1 MKKKSSEMP
10 HDACTPIC
18 NKLLMCDVTFHLHIK
33 SQNQLKSYTCV
44 AFFFKSYK
52 NRCLCRIS
60 TDSDTV
66 QFSISYCLDELQR
79 IYTMAKKK
87 KKTTDTI
94 DQELLLTGIDQLLL
108 EASAEND
115 DMPEELPVLPLRD
128 TVIFPY
134 TMFPILVGR
143 ESTIKAI
150 ESVVSTHKFILLAT
164 QQDPEEE
171 EPKAAELHKTG
182 TLARIVQVL
191 RLPNN
196 LMKVLVSGMD
206 VMKIRKFTQ
215 NEPYFTATFS
225 VVGAPS
231 SRNKGIL
238 KTLIRK
244 TREKF
249 ERYVMMN
256 SELPE
261 EVLLGFDLEAEPS
274 KQLFYM
280 ASYLDLEIEERQ
292 QLLQEKSLDA
302 MFKRMLT
309 ILTSELEVLDV
320 SNKINEKVQV
330 EIQETQK
337 KFYIQEQIRALQ
349 EELDEHDFGD
359 PELARL
365 KEQIDQFDM
374 NPQARAKALEELDRL
389 RKTPA
394 MSPEY
399 TVARNYIDWLVSM
412 PWGTYSEDIL
422 DIDIAQS
429 ELDKDHFGLEK
440 PKDRILEYIAVLN
453 LVKTIR
459 SQILCFVGPPG
470 TGKTSL
476 AKSIA
481 NALGRKTIRIAL
493 GGVSDEAEIRGHRK
507 TYIGSMPGRIIQGI
521 KKAGTMNPVIILD
534 EIDKLGHD
542 FRGDPSSAVLEVL
555 DPEQNS
561 TFNDH
566 YLDID
571 FDLSQV
577 MFITTAN
584 VASNIQPA
592 LLDRMEIINLPG
604 YLEHDKLEIAR
615 KHLLPKLYETH
626 GLTPSRIKFKED
638 AILEVIRKYTAES
651 GVRQLEQ
658 QLAAVCRKIA
668 RIEVRSRK
676 EGKRKSSITVNT
688 DKVHEFLGVERYR
701 DRDLDKRDKIG
712 SVNGLAWTSTG
723 GSILQIDV
731 AVVKGKSR
739 FTLTGQLGD
748 VMKESA
754 QAALTYIRS
763 RAEEFGVADDYFD
776 THEFHLHIPEGA
788 IPKDGPSAGMAMALA
803 IMSLITGKPLRHDI
817 AMTGEITLRGEIY
830 AIGGLNEK
838 LLAAQRNRITNVIIP
853 RDNLKDL
860 SEIPDKVKE
869 GLKIISVSTI
879 EEAFPHVFR

>member
-1 MKKKSSEMP
+1 
-10 HDACTPIC
+10 
-18 NKLLMCDVTFHLHIK
+18 
-33 SQNQLKSYTCV
+33 
-44 AFFFKSYK
+44 
-52 NRCLCRIS
+52 
-60 TDSDTV
+60 
-66 QFSISYCLDELQR
+66 
-79 IYTMAKKK
+79 MAKKK
-87 KKTTDTI
+87 IKSDAI
-94 DQELLLTGIDQLLL
+94 DPDMLLSGIDQLLM
-108 EASAEND
+108 EATLSND
-115 DMPEELPVLPLRD
+115 EIPDDLPVLPLRD

-134 TMFPILVGR
+134 TMFPVLVGR
-143 ESTIKAI
+143 ESSLKAV
-150 ESVVSTHKFILLAT
+150 ESVDKSHKYILLCT
-164 QQDPEEE
+164 QMDADDEETDIE
-171 EPKAAELHKTG
+171 NLQKTG
-182 TLARIVQVL
+182 TLARVVQVL

-206 VMKIRKFTQ
+206 VIKIKKFTQ
-215 NEPYFTATFS
+215 EEPFIKATFKITA
-225 VVGAPS
+225 APS
-231 SRNKGIL
+231 TKNKSVL
-238 KTLIRK
+238 KTLIKK
-244 TREKF
+244 TRDKF
-249 ERYVMMN
+249 ERFVMMN

-261 EVLLGFDLEAEPS
+261 EVLLGFDPES
-274 KQLFYM
+274 DSTKQLFYM
-280 ASYLDLEIEERQ
+280 ASYLDLDIDERQ
-292 QLLQEKSLDA
+292 SLLEDRSLDA
-302 MFKRMLT
+302 MFKRLLM
-309 ILTSELEVLDV
+309 ILTSELEVLEV
-320 SNKINEKVQV
+320 SNKINEKVQE

-337 KFYIQEQIRALQ
+337 KFFIQEQIRALQ
-349 EELDEHDFGD
+349 EELDENDFGD
-359 PELARL
+359 PELARIKEIVDGL
-365 KEQIDQFDM
+365 KMSD
-374 NPQARAKALEELDRL
+374 QARAKTLEEMERL
-389 RKTPA
+389 KKTPA

-399 TVARNYIDWLVSM
+399 TVSRNYIDWLVSM
-412 PWGTYSEDIL
+412 PWGTFSEDIL
-422 DIDIAQS
+422 DIELAES
-429 ELDKDHFGLEK
+429 ELNKDHFGLEK
-440 PKDRILEYIAVLN
+440 PKERILEYIAVLN
-453 LVKTIR
+453 LVKSIR

-521 KKAGTMNPVIILD
+521 KKAGTMNPVVILD

-542 FRGDPSSAVLEVL
+542 FRGDPSSAILEVL

-584 VASNIQPA
+584 VASSIQPA

-604 YLEHDKLEIAR
+604 YLEHDKLEISK

-626 GLTPSRIKFKED
+626 GLTPSRIKFKDD
-638 AILEVIRKYTAES
+638 AILEIIRKYTAES

-658 QLAAVCRKIA
+658 QLAGVCRKIA
-668 RIEVRSRK
+668 RIEVNNRK
-676 EGKRKSSITVNT
+676 QEKRKSSVTVNM
-688 DKVHEFLGVERYR
+688 DRVHEFLGVEKYR
-701 DRDLDKRDKIG
+701 DRDLDKHDKIG

-731 AVVKGKSR
+731 AVVKGKAK

-763 RAEEFGVADDYFD
+763 HATEFDIADDYFD

-803 IMSLITGKPLRHDI
+803 ILSLITNQPIRHDI
-817 AMTGEITLRGEIY
+817 AMTGEITLRGEVY

-838 LLAAQRNRITNVIIP
+838 LLAAQRNRINKVLIP
-853 RDNLKDL
+853 RDNVKDL
-860 SEIPDKVKE
+860 AEIPEKVKA
-869 GLKIISVSTI
+869 GLDIVSVATI
-879 EEAFPHVFR
+879 DEAIPHIFRANEQ

>member
-1 MKKKSSEMP
+1 MAVDFNTGVSEHSHQILREP
-10 HDACTPIC
+10 GNSRTR
-18 NKLLMCDVTFHLHIK
+18 F
-33 SQNQLKSYTCV
+33 
-44 AFFFKSYK
+44 
-52 NRCLCRIS
+52 
-60 TDSDTV
+60 
-66 QFSISYCLDELQR
+66 
-79 IYTMAKKK
+79 MAKKK
-87 KKTTDTI
+87 KS
-94 DQELLLTGIDQLLL
+94 ELVDPDLLFPGLDQLLL
-108 EASAEND
+108 ETNLYENEV
-115 DMPEELPVLPLRD
+115 PEELPLLPLRD

-134 TMFPILVGR
+134 TMFPVLVGR
-143 ESTIKAI
+143 EPSVQAINEVST
-150 ESVVSTHKFILLAT
+150 THKFILLST
-164 QQDPEEE
+164 QISPEVEDPET
-171 EPKAAELHKTG
+171 ADLHKTG
-182 TLARIVQVL
+182 VLARVVQVL

-196 LMKVLVSGMD
+196 LMKVLVSGID
-206 VMKIRKFTQ
+206 IVRIRSFVQ
-215 NEPYFTATFS
+215 EEPYMKARF
-225 VVGAPS
+225 VVTGPRPVRS
-231 SRNKGIL
+231 KGPL
-238 KTLIRK
+238 KTLIKK

-249 ERYVMMN
+249 ERYIMTN
-256 SELPE
+256 TELPE
-261 EVLLGFDLEAEPS
+261 EVLLGFDPTAEPA

-280 ASYLDLEIEERQ
+280 ASYLDLDIVERQ
-292 QLLQEKSLDA
+292 ELLEVRTLDGQFRQLL
-302 MFKRMLT
+302 T
-309 ILTSELEVLDV
+309 TLTSELEVLEV
-320 SNKINEKVQV
+320 SNKINEKVQE

-337 KFYIQEQIRALQ
+337 KFFIHEQIRALQ
-349 EELDEHDFGD
+349 EELDENDFGD
-359 PELARL
+359 PELSRL
-365 KEQIDQFDM
+365 KEAVDALDM
-374 NPQARAKALEELDRL
+374 SEQARAKTIEELERL
-389 RKTPA
+389 KKTPP

-399 TVARNYIDWLVSM
+399 TVARNYVDWIISM
-412 PWGTYSEDIL
+412 PWGTFSQDNL
-422 DIDIAQS
+422 DIELAEQ

-453 LVKTIR
+453 LVKSIR

-481 NALGRKTIRIAL
+481 NALGRKTVRIAL

-561 TFNDH
+561 AFNDH

-604 YLEHDKLEIAR
+604 YLEHDKMEIAR
-615 KHLLPKLYETH
+615 KHLLPKLFESH
-626 GLTPSRIKFKED
+626 GLTPSRIKFKVD
-638 AILEVIRKYTAES
+638 AIFEVIRKYTAES

-668 RIEVRSRK
+668 RIEVDARK
-676 EGKRKSSITVNT
+676 AGKRKSTVTVNVER
-688 DKVHEFLGVERYR
+688 VHEFLGVERYR

-754 QAALTYIRS
+754 QAALTYVRS
-763 RAEEFGVADDYFD
+763 HSSELGVGDDYFE

-803 IMSLITGKPLRHDI
+803 LMSLITGRTVRHDV
-817 AMTGEITLRGEIY
+817 AMTGEITLRGEVY

-838 LLAAQRNRITNVIIP
+838 LLAAQRNRIAKVLIP
-853 RDNLKDL
+853 RDNMKDL
-860 SEIPDKVKE
+860 AEIPEKVKE
-869 GLKIISVSTI
+869 GLEIISVSTVD
-879 EEAFPHVFR
+879 EAVPHVFRV

>member
-1 MKKKSSEMP
+1 
-10 HDACTPIC
+10 
-18 NKLLMCDVTFHLHIK
+18 
-33 SQNQLKSYTCV
+33 
-44 AFFFKSYK
+44 
-52 NRCLCRIS
+52 
-60 TDSDTV
+60 
-66 QFSISYCLDELQR
+66 
-79 IYTMAKKK
+79 MAKKK
-87 KKTTDTI
+87 KTAETI
-94 DQELLLTGIDQLLL
+94 DHDLLLSGIDQLLL
-108 EASAEND
+108 EASAENEEV
-115 DMPEELPVLPLRD
+115 PEELPVLPLRD

-143 ESTIKAI
+143 DSTVKAI

-164 QQDPEEE
+164 QEDPDEE
-171 EPKAAELHKTG
+171 EPLADELHKTG

-206 VMKIRKFTQ
+206 VMKIRKITQ
-215 NEPYFTATFS
+215 EDPYFTATFS

-231 SRNKGIL
+231 TRNKSIL
-238 KTLIRK
+238 KTLVRK

-261 EVLLGFDLEAEPS
+261 EVLLGFDIDAEPS

-280 ASYLDLEIEERQ
+280 ASYLDLEIDDRQ
-292 QLLQEKSLDA
+292 KLLEEKSLDA
-302 MFKRMLT
+302 MFKRLLT
-309 ILTSELEVLDV
+309 TLTSELEVLEV

-337 KFYIQEQIRALQ
+337 RFYIQEQIRALQ
-349 EELDEHDFGD
+349 DELDEHDYGD

-365 KEQIDQFDM
+365 KEQIDQLEM
-374 NPQARAKALEELDRL
+374 SPQARSKALEELERL

-422 DIDIAQS
+422 DIDAAQQ

-453 LVKTIR
+453 LVKSIK

-521 KKAGTMNPVIILD
+521 KKAGTMNPVVILD

-555 DPEQNS
+555 DPEQNA

-604 YLEHDKLEIAR
+604 YLEHDKLEISR
-615 KHLLPKLYETH
+615 KHLLPKLFESH
-626 GLTPSRIKFKED
+626 GLTPSRVKFKDD

-658 QLAAVCRKIA
+658 QLSAVCRKIA
-668 RIEVRSRK
+668 RLEVRSRK
-676 EGKRKSSITVNT
+676 EKKRKSSITINT
-688 DKVHEFLGVERYR
+688 DRIHEFLGVERYR

-763 RAEEFGVADDYFD
+763 RSAEFGVADDYFD

-803 IMSLITGKPLRHDI
+803 IMSLITGKPIRHDI

-838 LLAAQRNRITNVIIP
+838 LLAAQRNRITNVLIP

-860 SEIPDKVKE
+860 SEIPQKVKE
-869 GLKIISVSTI
+869 GLKIFSVSTI

>member
-1 MKKKSSEMP
+1 
-10 HDACTPIC
+10 
-18 NKLLMCDVTFHLHIK
+18 
-33 SQNQLKSYTCV
+33 
-44 AFFFKSYK
+44 
-52 NRCLCRIS
+52 
-60 TDSDTV
+60 
-66 QFSISYCLDELQR
+66 
-79 IYTMAKKK
+79 MAKKK

>member
-1 MKKKSSEMP
+1 
-10 HDACTPIC
+10 
-18 NKLLMCDVTFHLHIK
+18 
-33 SQNQLKSYTCV
+33 
-44 AFFFKSYK
+44 
-52 NRCLCRIS
+52 
-60 TDSDTV
+60 
-66 QFSISYCLDELQR
+66 
-79 IYTMAKKK
+79 MAKKK
-87 KKTTDTI
+87 IKSDAI
-94 DQELLLTGIDQLLL
+94 DPDMLLSGIDQLLM
-108 EASAEND
+108 EATLSND
-115 DMPEELPVLPLRD
+115 EIPDELPVLPLRD

-134 TMFPILVGR
+134 TMFPVLVGR
-143 ESTIKAI
+143 ESSLKAV
-150 ESVVSTHKFILLAT
+150 ESVDKSHKYILLCT
-164 QQDPEEE
+164 QMDADDEETDIE
-171 EPKAAELHKTG
+171 NLQKTG
-182 TLARIVQVL
+182 TLARVVQVL

-206 VMKIRKFTQ
+206 VIKIKKFTQ
-215 NEPYFTATFS
+215 EEPFIKATFKITA
-225 VVGAPS
+225 APS
-231 SRNKGIL
+231 TKNKSVL
-238 KTLIRK
+238 KTLIKK
-244 TREKF
+244 TRDKF
-249 ERYVMMN
+249 ERFVMMN

-261 EVLLGFDLEAEPS
+261 EVLLGFDPES
-274 KQLFYM
+274 DSTKQLFYM
-280 ASYLDLEIEERQ
+280 ASYLDLDIDERQ
-292 QLLQEKSLDA
+292 SLLEDRSLDA
-302 MFKRMLT
+302 MFKRLLM
-309 ILTSELEVLDV
+309 ILTSELEVLEV
-320 SNKINEKVQV
+320 SNKINEKVQE

-337 KFYIQEQIRALQ
+337 KFFIQEQIRALQ
-349 EELDEHDFGD
+349 EELDENDFGD
-359 PELARL
+359 PELARIKEIVDGL
-365 KEQIDQFDM
+365 KMSD
-374 NPQARAKALEELDRL
+374 QARAKTLEEMERL
-389 RKTPA
+389 KKTPA

-399 TVARNYIDWLVSM
+399 TVSRNYIDWLVSM
-412 PWGTYSEDIL
+412 PWGTFSEDIL
-422 DIDIAQS
+422 DIELAES
-429 ELDKDHFGLEK
+429 ELNKDHFGLEK
-440 PKDRILEYIAVLN
+440 PKERILEYIAVLN
-453 LVKTIR
+453 LVKSIR

-521 KKAGTMNPVIILD
+521 KKAGTMNPVVILD

-542 FRGDPSSAVLEVL
+542 FRGDPSSAILEVL

-584 VASNIQPA
+584 VASSIQPA

-604 YLEHDKLEIAR
+604 YLEHDKLEISK

-626 GLTPSRIKFKED
+626 GLTPSRIKFKDD
-638 AILEVIRKYTAES
+638 AILEIIRKYTAES

-658 QLAAVCRKIA
+658 QLAGVCRKIA
-668 RIEVRSRK
+668 RIEVNNRK
-676 EGKRKSSITVNT
+676 QEKRKSSVTVNM
-688 DKVHEFLGVERYR
+688 DRVHEFLGVEKYR
-701 DRDLDKRDKIG
+701 DRDLDKHDKIG

-731 AVVKGKSR
+731 AVVKGKAK

-763 RAEEFGVADDYFD
+763 HATEFDIADDYFD

-803 IMSLITGKPLRHDI
+803 ILSLITNQPIRHDI
-817 AMTGEITLRGEIY
+817 AMTGEITLRGEVY

-838 LLAAQRNRITNVIIP
+838 LLAAQRNRINKVLIP
-853 RDNLKDL
+853 RDNVKDL
-860 SEIPDKVKE
+860 AEIPEKVKA
-869 GLKIISVSTI
+869 GLDIVSVATI
-879 EEAFPHVFR
+879 DEAIPHIFRANEQ

>member
-1 MKKKSSEMP
+1 MSCPDCGLSSTSIFAILP
-10 HDACTPIC
+10 HGTIQP
-18 NKLLMCDVTFHLHIK
+18 T
-33 SQNQLKSYTCV
+33 
-44 AFFFKSYK
+44 
-52 NRCLCRIS
+52 
-60 TDSDTV
+60 
-66 QFSISYCLDELQR
+66 
-79 IYTMAKKK
+79 YTMAKKK
-87 KKTTDTI
+87 KSAENI
-94 DQELLLTGIDQLLL
+94 DHELLLSGIDQLLL
-108 EASAEND
+108 EASAENED
-115 DMPEELPVLPLRD
+115 VPEELPVLPLRD

-164 QQDPEEE
+164 QEDPDEE
-171 EPKAAELHKTG
+171 EPETKELYKVG

-206 VMKIRKFTQ
+206 VMKIRKFTGE
-215 NEPYFTATFS
+215 EPYFKATFS
-225 VVGAPS
+225 VVSAPVS
-231 SRNKGIL
+231 SNKAVL

-261 EVLLGFDLEAEPS
+261 EVLLGFEADADPA

-280 ASYLDLEIEERQ
+280 ASYLDLEIDDRQKLLEE
-292 QLLQEKSLDA
+292 KTMDG
-302 MFKRMLT
+302 MFKRLLT
-309 ILTSELEVLDV
+309 TLASELEVLDV
-320 SNKINEKVQV
+320 SNKINEKVQE

-365 KEQIDQFDM
+365 KEQIDQLEM
-374 NPQARAKALEELDRL
+374 SPQAKGKAMEELERL

-422 DIDIAQS
+422 DIDVAQQ

-440 PKDRILEYIAVLN
+440 PKGRILEYIAVLN
-453 LVKTIR
+453 LVKSIK

-555 DPEQNS
+555 DPEQNA

-615 KHLLPKLYETH
+615 RHLLPKLFESH
-626 GLTPSRIKFKED
+626 GLTPSRITFKDD
-638 AILEVIRKYTAES
+638 ALLEVIRKYTAES

-658 QLAAVCRKIA
+658 QLAAICRKIA
-668 RIEVRSRK
+668 RLEVKSRK
-676 EGKRKSSITVNT
+676 EGKRKSSVTINT
-688 DKVHEFLGVERYR
+688 DRVHEFLGVERYR
-701 DRDLDKRDKIG
+701 DRDLDKHDKVG

-763 RAEEFGVADDYFD
+763 RAETFGVAEDYFD

-803 IMSLITGKPLRHDI
+803 IMSLITGKPLRHDV
-817 AMTGEITLRGEIY
+817 AMTGEITLRGEVY

-838 LLAAQRNRITNVIIP
+838 LLAAQRNRIFNVLIP

-869 GLKIISVSTI
+869 GLNIISVSTM
-879 EEAFPHVFR
+879 EEAIPHVFR

>member
-1 MKKKSSEMP
+1 
-10 HDACTPIC
+10 
-18 NKLLMCDVTFHLHIK
+18 
-33 SQNQLKSYTCV
+33 
-44 AFFFKSYK
+44 
-52 NRCLCRIS
+52 
-60 TDSDTV
+60 
-66 QFSISYCLDELQR
+66 
-79 IYTMAKKK
+79 MAKTKRPEYL
-87 KKTTDTI
+87 DPDI
-94 DQELLLTGIDQLLL
+94 LMPQLDQLLI
-108 EASAEND
+108 ETEIENAEI
-115 DMPEELPVLPLRD
+115 PEELPVLPLRD

-134 TMFPILVGR
+134 TMFPVLVGR
-143 ESTIKAI
+143 ESSIKAI
-150 ESVVSTHKFILLAT
+150 DEVASDHKFILLST
-164 QQDPEEE
+164 QEDSIIE
-171 EPKAAELHKTG
+171 EPNTEDLNRICV
-182 TLARIVQVL
+182 LARVVQVL

-196 LMKVLVSGMD
+196 LMKVLVSGVD
-206 VMKIRKFTQ
+206 TVRITSFTQ
-215 NEPYFTATFS
+215 EEPFIKARFVYKAKKRIRSKQT
-225 VVGAPS
+225 
-231 SRNKGIL
+231 L

-249 ERYVMMN
+249 ERFILAN
-256 SELPE
+256 TELPE
-261 EVLLGFDLEAEPS
+261 EVLLGFDPEAEPE
-274 KQLFYM
+274 KQLFYV
-280 ASYLDLEIEERQ
+280 ASYLDLDIEERQ
-292 QLLQEKSLDA
+292 SLLEEKTLDA
-302 MFKRMLT
+302 QFTTLLT
-309 ILTSELEVLDV
+309 TLTSELEVLEV
-320 SNKINEKVQV
+320 SNRINEKVQE

-337 KFYIQEQIRALQ
+337 KFFIQEQIRALQ
-349 EELDEHDFGD
+349 EELDEHEFGD
-359 PELARL
+359 PELSRL
-365 KEQIDQFDM
+365 KEQIDQLAMSD
-374 NPQARAKALEELDRL
+374 QARAKAMEELERL
-389 RKTPA
+389 KKTPA

-412 PWGTYSEDIL
+412 PWGTVSEDIL
-422 DIDIAQS
+422 DIELAEN

-440 PKDRILEYIAVLN
+440 PKERILEYIAVLN
-453 LVKTIR
+453 LVKSIR

-481 NALGRKTIRIAL
+481 NALGRKMVRISL

-507 TYIGSMPGRIIQGI
+507 TYIGSMPGRIVQGI

-604 YLEHDKLEIAR
+604 YLEHDKLEISR
-615 KHLLPKLYETH
+615 KHLLPKLYASH
-626 GLTPSRIKFKED
+626 GLTPSRIRFKDD

-658 QLAAVCRKIA
+658 QLSAVCRKIA
-668 RIEVRSRK
+668 RHEVALRK
-676 EGKRKSSITVNT
+676 EGKRRSSITINKAKIA
-688 DKVHEFLGVERYR
+688 DYLGVEKYR
-701 DRDLDKRDKIG
+701 DRDLDKHDKIG

-739 FTLTGQLGD
+739 FTLTGKLGD

-763 RAEEFGVADDYFD
+763 HAAEYGVPDDYFD
-776 THEFHLHIPEGA
+776 QHEFHLHIPEGA

-803 IMSLITGKPLRHDI
+803 IMSLITKKPIRHDI
-817 AMTGEITLRGEIY
+817 AMTGEITLRGEVY

-838 LLAAQRNRITNVIIP
+838 LLAAQRNRINKVLIP
-853 RDNLKDL
+853 RDNVKDL
-860 SEIPDKVKE
+860 AEIPEKVKT
-869 GLKIISVSTI
+869 GLEIISVATI
-879 EEAFPHVFR
+879 EEALPHVFRGNKSR